1 LYKIDRYYFLEN
13 SSFLNLFKIQ
23 SLYTATF
30 FKKHIEIRMSL
41 LAQEKLGQIDLIE
54 LGASFDW
61 IHLRTFPHRLKKE
74 ARLLVCK

>member
-1 LYKIDRYYFLEN
+1 
-13 SSFLNLFKIQ
+13 
-23 SLYTATF
+23 
-30 FKKHIEIRMSL
+30 MSL

-74 ARLLVCK
+74 ARLLVCKYRVLTFDFLLNQNHVFFFGYQSKK